1 MPARIPAVRALPPTS
16 ALYAASH
23 PRTEVADDHAEEI
36 APVSHGAKAAALKRR
51 LRTQKEALVAAPAH
65 FALDGVCSHSRGEVN
80 GFAAA
85 DWFGASCEFFDHLGG
100 AMWAIVWPCCC
111 GRNPVVKC
119 RWSRLTPA
127 VRPAGRME
135 RSCRSAAAISSFARS
150 VVEWF
155 PPGTGL
161 RPVFFASAH

>member
-65 FALDGVCSHSRGEVN
+65 FALDAVCSHPRSEVS

-85 DWFGASCEFFDHLGG
+85 HWFEGSQEFFDHLGG
-100 AMWAIVWPCCC
+100 AMWAIVRSCCC
-111 GRNPVVKC
+111 DRN
-119 RWSRLTPA
+119 
-127 VRPAGRME
+127 
-135 RSCRSAAAISSFARS
+135 S
-150 VVEWF
+150 VN
-155 PPGTGL
+155 
-161 RPVFFASAH
+161 